1 MRTAPRSLRALADA
15 GLRGVG
21 QVLFQDSPVSGL
33 LFLAGL
39 AVVSPLYALAA
50 LLGSLIGSVFAGVLR
65 ADRSLLQ
72 TGMFGFNGALTAL
85 ALLFFLKPTVLTW
98 LCVVL
103 AATCSSVL
111 LLGCMTWLE
120 RWKLPAL
127 TAPFVLIT
135 FCVFLAS
142 AGFGRLETTSLMPT
156 ASLPKAAT
164 VQGIVTVDSL
174 LHGTLNGLAQI
185 FFQSHWLSAL
195 LFAAALLVR
204 SPAACLIALA
214 GSLTGALV
222 AWGMGAAE
230 PSIRAGLFGFNSA
243 LVAVALACV
252 FHPCNRRTLAWALLA
267 AAITPFVHAA
277 LSATLALLGLPALTL
292 PFVLVTW
299 VFLLAGTRLPALS
312 DMKPNQKQGMPHP

>member
-103 AATCSSVL
+103 AAACSSVL
-111 LLGCMTWLE
+111 LLGCMTLLE

-142 AGFGRLETTSLMPT
+142 AGFGRLETTALMPT

-164 VQGIVTVDSL
+164 VEGIVTVDSL

-214 GSLTGALV
+214 GSLTG
-222 AWGMGAAE
+222 
-230 PSIRAGLFGFNSA
+230 A

-312 DMKPNQKQGMPHP
+312 DMKPNQQQGMPHP

>member
-1 MRTAPRSLRALADA
+1 MSAAPRSLHALADA

-50 LLGSLIGSVFAGVLR
+50 LLGSLIGSVFAGLLR

-103 AATCSSVL
+103 AAACSSVL
-111 LLGCMTWLE
+111 LLGCMTLLE

-164 VQGIVTVDSL
+164 VRFDVLEPEKRPVMADADSRGVDSV
-174 LHGTLNGLAQI
+174 
-185 FFQSHWLSAL
+185 LSVEIRSEHSIRHRL
-195 LFAAALLVR
+195 LFNPGHGLEER
-204 SPAACLIALA
+204 
-214 GSLTGALV
+214 LTR
-222 AWGMGAAE
+222 E
-230 PSIRAGLFGFNSA
+230 Q
-243 LVAVALACV
+243 
-252 FHPCNRRTLAWALLA
+252 
-267 AAITPFVHAA
+267 FV
-277 LSATLALLGLPALTL
+277 
-292 PFVLVTW
+292 
-299 VFLLAGTRLPALS
+299 
-312 DMKPNQKQGMPHP
+312 